1 MSNEEKPKTPITPV
15 RRFER
20 VGAHSHIKGLG
31 LDGLK
36 ALTVADGMVGQNE
49 AREAAGL
56 VVKMIKEGKMAGRAI
71 LFAGPP
77 GTGKTAIALGLTKE
91 LGNVPFVMLSG
102 SEIYSTE
109 LKKTEVLMQAMRKAI
124 GVRLHEMRRI
134 YEGEVESFDVKM
146 TKHPYN
152 PYQQIPESARLTLST
167 KNETKTFSVG
177 GSITNSMLQ
186 QGITVGDVIQIDA
199 ESGRVIK
206 LGRSESAAEKFEIEA
221 EKPVPKPSG
230 TIEKEKEFIYLVTLN
245 DLDQMQAQS
254 RGGLLSM
261 FFGGGST
268 GEIEPEIR
276 QRVDETVKERVEEGT
291 AEIIPGVLFIDDVH
305 MLDIEAYSFISRA
318 MESELA
324 PIIILASNR
333 GITTIRGTELQS
345 PHGMPLDLLDR
356 LLIINTRPYTAD
368 EIREILKIRA
378 KEEGV
383 ELTDDALEY
392 LTQLG
397 VESSLRYAV
406 QLLSPA
412 GEIARAN
419 GRKRVDKPDI
429 EQVKGLFSDI
439 KKSVEQLKQFEKLM
453 MG

>member
-1 MSNEEKPKTPITPV
+1 LSSEEKPKAPITPV

-91 LGNVPFVMLSG
+91 LGDVPFVMLSG

-134 YEGEVESFDVKM
+134 YEGEVCGFVKM

-152 PYQQIPESARLTLST
+152 PYQQVPESARLTLST

-177 GSITNSMLQ
+177 
-186 QGITVGDVIQIDA
+186 
-199 ESGRVIK
+199 K
-206 LGRSESAAEKFEIEA
+206 
-221 EKPVPKPSG
+221 
-230 TIEKEKEFIYLVTLN
+230 
-245 DLDQMQAQS
+245 
-254 RGGLLSM
+254 
-261 FFGGGST
+261 
-268 GEIEPEIR
+268 
-276 QRVDETVKERVEEGT
+276 
-291 AEIIPGVLFIDDVH
+291 
-305 MLDIEAYSFISRA
+305 
-318 MESELA
+318 
-324 PIIILASNR
+324 
-333 GITTIRGTELQS
+333 
-345 PHGMPLDLLDR
+345 
-356 LLIINTRPYTAD
+356 
-368 EIREILKIRA
+368 
-378 KEEGV
+378 
-383 ELTDDALEY
+383 
-392 LTQLG
+392 
-397 VESSLRYAV
+397 
-406 QLLSPA
+406 
-412 GEIARAN
+412 
-419 GRKRVDKPDI
+419 VDKSDI

-439 KKSVEQLKQFEKLM
+439 KKSVDQLKQFEKLM
-453 MG
+453 MR